1 MYRSIAGVLVTIGLA
16 SSTSGQQ
23 SAVLFTVCAQSY
35 SWKRPGPDVQSKIW
49 NDNRYKP
56 VGPTSAQWTHRF
68 LLNEP
73 DSASITYHNE
83 NLSGLWTDIQQ
94 NQCPRRDEEPTEWLE
109 IWALQ
114 HHVTLVTSQGSVY
127 TVTVE
132 PRDRGYEIIQVHRP
146 RPSDATLATLR
157 FVSASSGIVVDEW
170 REARLGLFVP
180 LSKRR

>member
-1 MYRSIAGVLVTIGLA
+1 MGRSIAAVLVTIGVA
-16 SSTSGQQ
+16 SSTFAQQ
-23 SAVLFTVCAQSY
+23 SDVPFTVCAQSY
-35 SWKRPGPDVQSKIW
+35 SWTRPGPDVQSKIW

-56 VGPTSAQWTHRF
+56 VGPTSVQWTHRF

-83 NLSGLWTDIQQ
+83 NLSGLWTDIQE
-94 NQCPRRDEEPTEWLE
+94 NQCPRRDEQVTEWFE
-109 IWALQ
+109 IWALE

-132 PRDRGYEIIQVHRP
+132 PRDLGYEIIQFHRP
-146 RPSDATLATLR
+146 RPSDATLAMLR
-157 FVSASSGIVVDEW
+157 FVSEPGGIVVDEW

-180 LSKRR
+180 VSGRR